1 MQATPKTTATATA
14 TEFLEAKDLLG
25 PLFDAVETAHDA
37 VEAAETDRER
47 EKAHRAVNHAE
58 FLLEEAKKRFSA
70 KGSAS
75 GESPPH
81 SPTYCRER
89 PCHRLVYPFLHSHS
103 CACALSHGA
112 LLDVATTTPPWHC
125 VLLLSHTRRTSATIN
140 H

>member
-1 MQATPKTTATATA
+1 LK
-14 TEFLEAKDLLG
+14 
-25 PLFDAVETAHDA
+25 
-37 VEAAETDRER
+37 
-47 EKAHRAVNHAE
+47 HAE

-70 KGSAS
+70 KDSAS

-89 PCHRLVYPFLHSHS
+89 PCHRLLCPFLHSHS

-125 VLLLSHTRRTSATIN
+125 VLLLSHTRRDSNLCNN
-140 H
+140 HCKLSQRNTDYTPACSIELARPSTELPPV